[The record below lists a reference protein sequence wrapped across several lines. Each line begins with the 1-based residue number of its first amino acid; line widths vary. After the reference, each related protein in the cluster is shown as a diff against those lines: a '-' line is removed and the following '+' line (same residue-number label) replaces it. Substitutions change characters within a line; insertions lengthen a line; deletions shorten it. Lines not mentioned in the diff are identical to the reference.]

1 MRLYENTTIVA
12 IATPPGYGGIGV
24 IRLSG
29 DDSLTL
35 LRRLLDTEKPQ
46 SFIPRHVSFHQ
57 LIHPETQ
64 QTIDDAL
71 ITYFQAPH
79 SYTGE
84 DVVEISCHGAPV
96 VMAEILRLL
105 SSSGAQL
112 ANPGEFTMRAFLNQ
126 RIDLSQ
132 AEAINDLIHSQ
143 TGYQAQLAARQLRGE
158 LSKQLKPIRDTLV
171 EMIVYF
177 ESSVEFVEDDLDALD
192 IQRFQKR
199 LADLCSSINRM
210 VSSYRLGRLVRA
222 GIKLAIVGRP
232 NVGKSSVFNALLGKD
247 RAIVTNLPG
256 TTRDTLSE
264 VFSLK
269 GIPVELIDTA
279 GIRETEDLIEK
290 LGVERTRSAIA
301 DADFVLAV
309 IEADQQPS
317 PDEANFFAQVPFH
330 LLAINKC
337 DLGFALDDQ
346 TIQHLAQGKP
356 VAKISA
362 VTEQGIAE
370 LRDLIHLALTADSL
384 AFQDGGMITNERH
397 FQALQNASEALLKA
411 QHDLTSGFS
420 EEIVLVNLHE
430 ALRSL
435 GSITGETLIGDIIN
449 QIFSTFCI
457 GK

>member
-1 MRLYENTTIVA
+1 MQLYENSTIAA
-12 IATPPGYGGIGV
+12 IATPPGCGGLGV

-35 LRRLLDTEKPQ
+35 LQQLLDSEEPQ
-46 SFIPRHVSFHQ
+46 SFIPRHVSFHH

-84 DVVEISCHGAPV
+84 DIVEISCHGAPV
-96 VMAEILRLL
+96 VMAEVLRLL
-105 SSSGAQL
+105 ISFGAKL

-126 RIDLSQ
+126 RIDLCQ

-143 TGYQAQLAARQLRGE
+143 TSYQAQLAARQLRGE
-158 LSKQLKPIRDTLV
+158 LSKQLKPIRDALV
-171 EMIVYF
+171 DMIVYF

-192 IQRFQKR
+192 IKRFQQR
-199 LADLCSSINRM
+199 LNDLCSSINRM
-210 VSSYRLGRLVRA
+210 VLSYQFGRLVRG

-232 NVGKSSVFNALLGKD
+232 NVGKSSIFNALLGKD

-279 GIRETEDLIEK
+279 GIRETEDVIEK
-290 LGVERTRSAIA
+290 LGVERTRIAIA

-309 IEADQQPS
+309 IEADHQPS
-317 PDEANFFAQVPFH
+317 VDEASFFAQVPFH
-330 LLAINKC
+330 LLVINKC
-337 DLGFALDDQ
+337 DLGYALNDQ
-346 TIQHLAQGKP
+346 TIRQLAQGKP
-356 VAKISA
+356 VAKVSA
-362 VTEQGIAE
+362 ITEQGIIE
-370 LRDLIHLALTADSL
+370 LRDLIHLSLTADSL
-384 AFQDGGMITNERH
+384 VFQDGGMITNERH
-397 FQALQNASEALLKA
+397 YQALSNSSEALLKA
-411 QHDLTSGFS
+411 QRDLTSGFS
-420 EEIVLVNLHE
+420 EEIVLVNLHD

>member
-1 MRLYENTTIVA
+1 MQLYENSTIAA
-12 IATPPGYGGIGV
+12 IATPPGYGGLGV

-35 LRRLLDTEKPQ
+35 LQQLLDSEEPQ
-46 SFIPRHVSFHQ
+46 SFIPRHVSFHH

-84 DVVEISCHGAPV
+84 DIVEISCHGSPV
-96 VMAEILRLL
+96 VMAEVLRLL
-105 SSSGAQL
+105 ISFGAKL

-143 TGYQAQLAARQLRGE
+143 TSYQAQLAARQLRGE
-158 LSKQLKPIRDTLV
+158 LSKQLKPIRDALV
-171 EMIVYF
+171 DMIVYF

-192 IQRFQKR
+192 IKRFQQR
-199 LADLCSSINRM
+199 LNDLCSSINRM
-210 VSSYRLGRLVRA
+210 VLSYQFGRLVRG

-232 NVGKSSVFNALLGKD
+232 NVGKSSIFNALLGKD

-279 GIRETEDLIEK
+279 GIRETEDVIEK
-290 LGVERTRSAIA
+290 LGVERTRIAIA

-309 IEADQQPS
+309 IEADHQPS
-317 PDEANFFAQVPFH
+317 VDEASFFAQVPFH
-330 LLAINKC
+330 LLVINKC
-337 DLGFALDDQ
+337 DLGYALNDQ
-346 TIQHLAQGKP
+346 TIRQLAQGKP
-356 VAKISA
+356 VAKVSA
-362 VTEQGIAE
+362 ITEQGIIE
-370 LRDLIHLALTADSL
+370 LRDLIHLSLTADSL
-384 AFQDGGMITNERH
+384 VFQDGGMITNERH
-397 FQALQNASEALLKA
+397 YQALSNSSEALLKA
-411 QHDLTSGFS
+411 QRDLTSGFS
-420 EEIVLVNLHE
+420 EEIVLVNLHD